1 MQSSIFNYQKPPA
14 ALPLECDMRV
24 SKDIFELL
32 SIAMYPDPLALYREY
47 IQNAADA
54 VEQGIRE
61 GIYSARKSP
70 RIDVVIDV
78 DKRNIKIRDN
88 GVGISNRDFVGILTA
103 LGGSAKRGANA
114 RGFRGVGRL
123 AGLGFCQE
131 LVMSSKS
138 VSDSQVYRLTWDC
151 KKLKQLLRDPQCK
164 EDLNGVARQIV
175 KLIHLPAKGDEH
187 FFEVE
192 LRNVVRFRND
202 LLLNEAEVSSYLSQV
217 APVPFSPMFRF
228 GEELNAQL
236 TSQAALQTFCVF
248 INSGKEPLFRPFQDE
263 FDVRKGLKDK
273 FSSVDFFPIE
283 GVSGDRDA
291 FGWILHHSYLGAI
304 PDRLGIKGL
313 RLRSGN
319 IQVGDAKLFEE
330 AFIESR
336 FNSWSVGEL
345 HTTSNNLLPN
355 GRRDA
360 LEFNIHAQNLFTKLQ
375 PLTKQI
381 ATKCRVSSAAR
392 VKANASPTVVPFE
405 TQWQLK
411 DADIAI
417 IKALPS
423 QLRHSFLDVAAPI
436 FNKTRKDFHGRKA
449 ALAIL
454 HRIAQKL

>member
-1 MQSSIFNYQKPPA
+1 MQSSILNYQKPPA
-14 ALPLECDMRV
+14 GLPLESDIRV

-32 SIAMYPDPLALYREY
+32 SIAMYPDPLALFREY

-61 GIYSARKSP
+61 GIYSGRTSP

-88 GVGISNRDFVGILTA
+88 GVGISNRDFAGILTA
-103 LGGSAKRGANA
+103 LGGSAKRGTKA

-138 VSDSQVYRLTWDC
+138 VSDSQVYQLTWDC
-151 KKLKQLLRDPQCK
+151 KKLKQLLRDPECK

-175 KLIHLPAKGDEH
+175 KLTHAPAKGDEH

-217 APVPFSPMFRF
+217 APVPFSPVFRF
-228 GEELNAQL
+228 GEELNTQL
-236 TSQAALQTFCVF
+236 MSQAALQTFCIF
-248 INSGKEPLFRPFQDE
+248 INSAKEPIFRPFQDE

-273 FSSVDFFPIE
+273 FSSVEFFPIE

-291 FGWILHHSYLGAI
+291 FGWVLHHSYLGAI

-330 AFIESR
+330 AFIETR

-345 HTTSNNLLPN
+345 HTTSSNLLPN

-360 LEFNIHAQNLFTKLQ
+360 LEFNIHAQNLLTKLQ

-381 ATKCRVSSAAR
+381 ATRCRVSSAAR
-392 VKANASPTVVPFE
+392 VKANVAPPVVPFE

-411 DADIAI
+411 DADIAV
-417 IKALPS
+417 IKTLPS
-423 QLRHSFLDVAAPI
+423 QLRNSFLDVVAPI
-436 FNKTRKDFHGRKA
+436 FNKARRDFHGRKA
-449 ALAIL
+449 ALMIL

>member
-1 MQSSIFNYQKPPA
+1 MQSSILNYQKPPV
-14 ALPLECDMRV
+14 ALPLESDMRV

-32 SIAMYPDPLALYREY
+32 SIAMYPDPLALIREY

-54 VEQGIRE
+54 VEEGIRE
-61 GIYSARKSP
+61 GIYSGRTSP

-88 GVGISNRDFVGILTA
+88 GVGIANRDFVGILTA
-103 LGGSAKRGANA
+103 LGGSAKRGTKA

-138 VSDSQVYRLTWDC
+138 ISDSQVYQLTWDC

-175 KLIHLPAKGDEH
+175 KVTHSPDKSDQH

-217 APVPFSPMFRF
+217 APVPFSPVFRF

-236 TSQAALQTFCVF
+236 TSQASLQTFCIF
-248 INSGKEPLFRPFQDE
+248 INSGKEQIFRPFQDE
-263 FDVRKGLKDK
+263 FDVRKGVKDR

-319 IQVGDAKLFEE
+319 VQVGDAKLFEE
-330 AFIESR
+330 AFIETR

-381 ATKCRVSSAAR
+381 ATKCRTSSAAR
-392 VKANASPTVVPFE
+392 VKANAAPQIVPYE
-405 TQWQLK
+405 TEWQLK
-411 DADIAI
+411 DTDIAL
-417 IKALPS
+417 IKTLPP
-423 QLRHSFLDVAAPI
+423 QLKHSFLDVAAPI
-436 FNKTRKDFHGRKA
+436 FNKARKDFHGRKA
-449 ALAIL
+449 ALVIL

>member
-1 MQSSIFNYQKPPA
+1 MQSSILNYQKPLV
-14 ALPLECDMRV
+14 ALPLESDMRV

-61 GIYSARKSP
+61 GIYSGRTSP

-78 DKRNIKIRDN
+78 DKRNVKIRDN

-103 LGGSAKRGANA
+103 LGGSAKRGTKA

-138 VSDSQVYRLTWDC
+138 VSDTQVYQLTWDC
-151 KKLKQLLRDPQCK
+151 KKLKHLLRDPQCK

-175 KLIHLPAKGDEH
+175 KLTHSPAKGDEH

-217 APVPFSPMFRF
+217 APVPFSPVFRF

-392 VKANASPTVVPFE
+392 VKANAAPTAVPFE

-417 IKALPS
+417 IKTLPS
-423 QLRHSFLDVAAPI
+423 QLRHSFLNVASPI

-449 ALAIL
+449 ALVIL